1 MAASK
6 LTRLCTV
13 VVVLLLT
20 ACANEKAPNIASS
33 ETLRVIS
40 QGEIV
45 GFEGEY
51 GNHAWIG
58 IPFATPPVGDLRW
71 KAPKPAPAFD
81 AKVFEALEHG
91 SPCSQYAG
99 GLGGVPGEPGTV
111 SGSEDCLY
119 LSVYAPKRAEAD
131 IEQGNVKL
139 PVMLWVHGGANKE
152 GTGSLYDGSRL
163 AAEQNVIVVSINYR
177 LGPFGWFSHPALNEN
192 GSALDKSGNYGTL
205 DIIQSLKWVK
215 ENITGF
221 GGDADNVT
229 LFGES
234 AGGFNTYSLMLS
246 PIAKGL
252 FHKAI
257 SQSGR
262 LSLTSVDAAA
272 NFVEENGDEFSSQQ
286 VEIYLHAMQ
295 KPDSVSSNSS
305 ATSENNKSNDIKTAV
320 LNSSN
325 QERARFLKGLS
336 TADILGAYQLTG
348 KPAKARNPDLI
359 ADGFVLPIGDPA
371 ELFSDPTKHNNVP
384 LIAGTNRDESKLYQ
398 FKNPEL
404 VDTYLGFY
412 SIVKDQSKYDALAE
426 YPSRMWKFNGVD
438 KFAAALSQSMPG
450 KVWAYRFDWDEQA
463 RPLGIKIDRLIGAG
477 HGMEIP
483 FVFGFTDKSEIWQQM
498 YNEDNQQSREA
509 LSKRM
514 RNYWAEFAYNGDPS
528 KGLDGKG
535 VGWLPWGTSNSQ
547 SNAQTNSEPDKYL
560 VLDTEAD
567 GGIRMD
573 NKVVTLDS
581 IEQDLLADTRLP
593 NAKDKCSVFAVLVRG
608 RDTHWPASEYKDKVS
623 GECASFP
630 LLAD

>member
-6 LTRLCTV
+6 LTYLCAGV
-13 VVVLLLT
+13 IALFLT
-20 ACANEKAPNIASS
+20 ACTNEKAINTASPD
-33 ETLRVIS
+33 TLRVIS

-58 IPFATPPVGDLRW
+58 IPFATAPVGDLRW
-71 KAPKPAPAFD
+71 KAPKTAPAFD
-81 AKVFEALEHG
+81 ATVFEALEHG

-119 LSVYAPKRAEAD
+119 LSVYAPKLSEAD
-131 IEQGNVKL
+131 IEQDNNKL
-139 PVMLWVHGGANKE
+139 PVMVWVHGGANKE

-262 LSLTSVDAAA
+262 LSLTSVDVAA
-272 NFVEENGDEFSSQQ
+272 NFVEDKGDEFSSQQ

-295 KPDSVSSNSS
+295 KPDSASSSSNG
-305 ATSENNKSNDIKTAV
+305 IKTAV

-325 QERARFLKGLS
+325 QERATFLKGLS
-336 TADILGAYQLTG
+336 TAEILGAYQQEG
-348 KPAKARNPDLI
+348 KPTKARNPDLI
-359 ADGFVLPIGDPA
+359 ADGFVLPLGDPA
-371 ELFSDPTKHNNVP
+371 ELFTDPTKHNNVP

-438 KFAAALSQSMPG
+438 NFAAALSQSMPG

-514 RNYWAEFAYNGDPS
+514 RNYWAEFAYSGDPS

-535 VGWLPWGTSNSQ
+535 VKWLPWGTFNTQSNPQSNS
-547 SNAQTNSEPDKYL
+547 SSDKYL

-581 IEQDLLADTRLP
+581 IEKDLLADTRLP
-593 NAKDKCSVFAVLVRG
+593 DAKDKCSVFAALVKG
-608 RDTHWPASEYKDKVS
+608 KDTHWPESEYKDKVS
-623 GECASFP
+623 GECAMFP
-630 LLAD
+630 LLED

>member
-1 MAASK
+1 MTATKLPYLCAGVMA
-6 LTRLCTV
+6 
-13 VVVLLLT
+13 LLLS
-20 ACANEKAPNIASS
+20 ACSAEKTTNTVSPD
-33 ETLRVIS
+33 TLRVIS

-45 GFEGEY
+45 GFESEY

-71 KAPKPAPAFD
+71 KAPKAALAFD
-81 AKVFEALEHG
+81 AKVFAAIEHG

-119 LSVYAPKRAEAD
+119 LSVYAPKRSRTDIKQAD
-131 IEQGNVKL
+131 KKL
-139 PVMLWVHGGANKE
+139 PVMVWVHGGANKE
-152 GTGSLYDGSRL
+152 GSGSLYDGSRL
-163 AAEQNVIVVSINYR
+163 AAEQNVIVISINYR
-177 LGPFGWFSHPALNEN
+177 LGPFGWFLHPALNEN

-205 DIIQSLKWVK
+205 DIIQSLNWVK
-215 ENITGF
+215 ENVSGF

-229 LFGES
+229 VFGES
-234 AGGFNTYSLMLS
+234 AGGFNTFSLMLS

-272 NFVEENGDEFSSQQ
+272 NFVEDKGDEFSSQQ
-286 VEIYLHAMQ
+286 VEIHLHAIQ
-295 KPDSVSSNSS
+295 KPDKGSSASSN
-305 ATSENNKSNDIKTAV
+305 KIDIKTAIG
-320 LNSSN
+320 NSSK

-336 TADILGAYQLTG
+336 AAEILGAYQQPG
-348 KPAKARNPDLI
+348 KPIKARNPDLI

-371 ELFSDPTKHNNVP
+371 ELFSNPSKHNNVP

-398 FKNPEL
+398 FKNPDL

-412 SIVKDQSKYDALAE
+412 SIVRDQNKYDALAE

-438 KFAAALSQSMPG
+438 NFAEALSLSMPG

-463 RPLGIKIDRLIGAG
+463 RPLGIQIDRLIGAG

-498 YNEDNQQSREA
+498 YNEDNEATREA

-514 RNYWAEFAYNGDPS
+514 RNYWAEFAYSGDPS
-528 KGLDGKG
+528 KGSDGKG
-535 VGWLPWGTSNSQ
+535 VKWTPWNSVNP
-547 SNAQTNSEPDKYL
+547 NADKYL

-567 GGIRMD
+567 GGIRMT
-573 NKVVTLDS
+573 NKVVTLAS
-581 IEQDLLADTRLP
+581 IEKDLLSDTRLP
-593 NAKDKCSVFAVLVRG
+593 KPKDKCSVFAVLVRG
-608 RDTHWPASEYKDKVS
+608 ADTHWPESEYNGKFF
-623 GECASFP
+623 GQCAKFP
-630 LLAD
+630 LLDD

>member
-6 LTRLCTV
+6 LTYLCAGV
-13 VVVLLLT
+13 MALFLT
-20 ACANEKAPNIASS
+20 ACANEKVINTASPD
-33 ETLRVIS
+33 TLRVIS

-58 IPFATPPVGDLRW
+58 IPFATAPVGDLRW
-71 KAPKPAPAFD
+71 KAPKTAPAFD
-81 AKVFEALEHG
+81 ATVFEALEHG

-119 LSVYAPKRAEAD
+119 LSVYAPKLSAAD
-131 IEQGNVKL
+131 IEQDNNKL
-139 PVMLWVHGGANKE
+139 PVMVWVHGGANKE
-152 GTGSLYDGSRL
+152 GTGSLYDGSRI

-177 LGPFGWFSHPALNEN
+177 LGPLGWFSHPALNEN
-192 GSALDKSGNYGTL
+192 GTALDKSGNYGTL

-215 ENITGF
+215 ENIAGF

-262 LSLTSVDAAA
+262 LSLSSVDVAA
-272 NFVEENGDEFSSQQ
+272 NFVEDKGDEFSSQQ

-295 KPDSVSSNSS
+295 KPDSASSNG
-305 ATSENNKSNDIKTAV
+305 IKTAL

-325 QERARFLKGLS
+325 QERATFLKGMS
-336 TADILGAYQLTG
+336 TAEILGAYQQKG
-348 KPAKARNPDLI
+348 KPTKARNPDLI
-359 ADGFVLPIGDPA
+359 ADGFVLPLGDPA
-371 ELFSDPTKHNNVP
+371 ELFADSTKHNNVP

-438 KFAAALSQSMPG
+438 NFAAALSQSMPG

-514 RNYWAEFAYNGDPS
+514 RNYWAEFAYSGDPS
-528 KGLDGKG
+528 KGLDEKG
-535 VGWLPWGTSNSQ
+535 VKWLPWGTSNPQ
-547 SNAQTNSEPDKYL
+547 STPNSDKYL

-581 IEQDLLADTRLP
+581 IEKDLLADTRLP
-593 NAKDKCSVFAVLVRG
+593 DAKDKCSVFAALVKG
-608 RDTHWPASEYKDKVS
+608 KDTHWPESEYKDKVS
-623 GECASFP
+623 GECAMFP
-630 LLAD
+630 LLED